1 MTVNG
6 TTTARRLQQAD
17 TIGYL
22 HEIIEGG
29 GGSYLT
35 LGLPVRRAAVL
46 FAYLAAAF
54 LLSVVLALTGG

>member
-22 HEIIEGG
+22 HEIIEG
-29 GGSYLT
+29 
-35 LGLPVRRAAVL
+35 
-46 FAYLAAAF
+46 AAA
-54 LLSVVLALTGG
+54 AT